1 MTKQRERTRSLV
13 EMALFIAIILV
24 LAVTPLGYIP
34 LGFMNATTIHIPV
47 IIAGIVLGWK
57 KGAFCG
63 FVFGLTSF
71 LNATF
76 RSASVLSFLFTPF
89 KPFGNVWSLVIAF
102 IPRILIGVAAY
113 FVFKGLFKVTK
124 AKSVSMFIAGV
135 AASMVNT
142 ILVMGMAYI
151 FFAQPYADATNLPVE
166 GVLKAVCTVM
176 VVNGIPEAIVAGIIA
191 SAVCTALMAAFKDRF
206 NQ

>member
-1 MTKQRERTRSLV
+1 MTNQRERTRSLV
-13 EMALFIAIILV
+13 EMALFIAIIVV
-24 LAVTPLGYIP
+24 LALTPLGYIP

-63 FVFGLTSF
+63 FVFGLTSL

-89 KPFGNVWSLVIAF
+89 KPFGNGWSIVIAF
-102 IPRILIGVAAY
+102 VPRILIGVVA
-113 FVFKGLFKVTK
+113 FVVFKALFTVTK
-124 AKSVSMFIAGV
+124 NKAVSMFTAGFLG
-135 AASMVNT
+135 SMTNT

-151 FFAQPYADATNLPVE
+151 FFAQPYAEATGKEVSQ
-166 GVLKAVCTVM
+166 VLGAVCGVM
-176 VVNGIPEAIVAGIIA
+176 VGNGIPEAIVAGIIA
-191 SAVCTALMAAFKDRF
+191 SAVCAALMSAFKDRF
-206 NQ
+206 N

>member
-13 EMALFIAIILV
+13 EMALFIAIIVV
-24 LAVTPLGYIP
+24 LALTPLGYIP

-71 LNATF
+71 LNATLK
-76 RSASVLSFLFTPF
+76 SASVLSFLFTPF
-89 KPFGNVWSLVIAF
+89 RPFGNGWSLVIAF
-102 IPRILIGVAAY
+102 VPRILIGVVAY
-113 FVFKGLFKVTK
+113 FVFKVLFKATK
-124 AKSVSMFIAGV
+124 NKPVSMFIAGFLG
-135 AASMVNT
+135 SMTNT

-151 FFAQPYADATNLPVE
+151 CFAEPYATATNLPVS
-166 GVLKAVCTVM
+166 GVLKAVCSVM
-176 VVNGIPEAIVAGIIA
+176 IGNGIPEAIVAGIIA
-191 SAVCTALMAAFKDRF
+191 SAVCAALMAAFRDRF
-206 NQ
+206 N

>member
-1 MTKQRERTRSLV
+1 MTNQREKTRSLV
-13 EMALFIAIILV
+13 EMALFAAIIVV
-24 LAVTPLGYIP
+24 LALTPLGFIP

-71 LNATF
+71 LNASF
-76 RSASVLSFLFTPF
+76 RSASVTAFLFTPL
-89 KPFGNVWSLVIAF
+89 KPFGNGWSIVIAF
-102 IPRILIGVAAY
+102 VPRILIGVSAY
-113 FVFKGLFKVTK
+113 FAYKALFKVIHK
-124 AKSVSMFIAGV
+124 KSPAMFLAGV
-135 AASMVNT
+135 TGSMVNT

-151 FFAQPYADATNLPVE
+151 FFAEPYAKATGLNID

-176 VVNGIPEAIVAGIIA
+176 VINGIPEAIIAGIIA
-191 SAVCTALMAAFKDRF
+191 SAVCTALMAAFRDRF
-206 NQ
+206 N